1 MSRLARNLR
10 RGVLAAGLA
19 VGLAAWLH
27 AQEDVPAPVAEPADE
42 AAEVAGGG
50 TVTVLRLQGAIGPAT
65 ADFVTRGVEAAQD
78 NGSALMVIEMDTP
91 GGLDT
96 AMRDIIQSILG
107 SSVPVAT
114 YVWPQ
119 GARAA
124 SAGTYILYAS
134 HIAAMAPATNLGA
147 ATPVSIGGT
156 PPAAPGA
163 PAEEEQDEE
172 EAADDEA
179 SDAAADE
186 TADEEADEPAI
197 PPPATA
203 AERKAI
209 NDAVAYI
216 RSLAELRGRNA
227 DWGEAAVRAAE
238 SLSAQDALEM
248 NVVDLIANNRADLL
262 QQLDGWD
269 IEVNGSDVKLNT
281 AALTVQ
287 LFEPDWRTRL
297 LEVISNPTV
306 AYLLML
312 IGIYG
317 LIFEGY
323 NPGAI
328 VPGVVGAIS
337 LLLALF
343 AFQVLP
349 VNYAGLALI
358 VLGVILMVGEF
369 LVPSFGALGM
379 GGIASFVFGSV
390 ILIDSDVPGFGVS
403 VPLIVSIALSGAL
416 TLLGIVWFAMKSRD
430 RPVVSG
436 VEEMLGAG
444 GEALHDFSTRG
455 QVWVHNERWNA
466 RTETPVKKGQPIRV
480 KRIDGLTLHV
490 EPSSDGAP

>member
-1 MSRLARNLR
+1 MKAMPPLRSSSR
-10 RGVLAAGLA
+10 RGILTACLALGCSL
-19 VGLAAWLH
+19 WLH
-27 AQEDVPAPVAEPADE
+27 AQEDPSEGASAPTGNATVEPTPE
-42 AAEVAGGG
+42 GG

-65 ADFVTRGVEAAQD
+65 ADFVTRGVEAAQE
-78 NGSALMVIEMDTP
+78 NNSTLLVIEMDTP

-147 ATPVSIGGT
+147 ATPVSIGGV
-156 PPAAPGA
+156 PPATPETET
-163 PAEEEQDEE
+163 PAEEENSGAEDLEGTDEE
-172 EAADDEA
+172 E
-179 SDAAADE
+179 SL
-186 TADEEADEPAI
+186 PAI
-197 PPPATA
+197 PQPSTA
-203 AERKAI
+203 SERKAI

-227 DWGEAAVRAAE
+227 SWAEEAVRAAE

-248 NVVDLIANNRADLL
+248 NVIDLIANNRADLL
-262 QQLDGWD
+262 EQLNGWEV
-269 IEVNGSDVKLNT
+269 EVNGDDVTLNT
-281 AALTVQ
+281 LNLTAV

-306 AYLLML
+306 AYILML

-358 VLGVILMVGEF
+358 LLGVILMVSEF
-369 LVPSFGALGM
+369 LIPSFGALGM
-379 GGIASFVFGSV
+379 GGIAAFVFGSV
-390 ILIDSDVPGFGVS
+390 ILIDADVPGFGVS
-403 VPLIVSIALSGAL
+403 VPLIFSIALTGAL
-416 TLLGIVWFAMKSRD
+416 TLLGIVWLAAKSRN

-436 VEEMLGAG
+436 VEEMMGAS
-444 GEALHDFSTRG
+444 GEALQSFKTRG
-455 QVWVHNERWNA
+455 QVWVHNERWGA
-466 RTETPVKKGQPIRV
+466 RTETPIKKGQAIKV
-480 KRIDGLTLHV
+480 LKIDGLTLHV
-490 EPSSDGAP
+490 KPSDTR